1 LRLRLGGSVALN
13 EEAENIDHPVR
24 MVIGSD
30 YRILDGVDLVA
41 EYEDA
46 SGTDTQSSMSR
57 IGVRATPWSRA
68 QINTFLNR
76 ETTEFGPRLFANLG
90 LVQGFQISDKW
101 VLDVGVDHTQ
111 TLLDTN
117 ARVFDPD
124 RELASGSLNDDF
136 VAAYVGAM
144 FTSDLWS
151 ANSRLEVRDSDV
163 ENRLTLLAGWY
174 RQPTLGHGLS
184 AGLTVFE
191 SENTAGGALAQAN
204 LRFGW
209 AYRRADRQWAFL
221 NRIDL
226 IADHLDTVLT
236 EENSWRLI
244 NNFNANRRIGP
255 AAQLSLQYAFKY
267 VRSNFDNASYIG
279 YTDLIGVDFRRGF
292 RDRFDAGVNS
302 SVYHSYNSKVVDY
315 GFGLDVGYNIG
326 TNMWLTL
333 GYNFA
338 GFDDKDFAAARYT
351 ASGPYLRF
359 AVKADQQLLKRI
371 AGQR

>member
-1 LRLRLGGSVALN
+1 
-13 EEAENIDHPVR
+13 
-24 MVIGSD
+24 
-30 YRILDGVDLVA
+30 
-41 EYEDA
+41 
-46 SGTDTQSSMSR
+46 
-57 IGVRATPWSRA
+57 
-68 QINTFLNR
+68 
-76 ETTEFGPRLFANLG
+76 LFANLG

-101 VLDVGVDHTQ
+101 VLDVGVDHTR

-184 AGLTVFE
+184 AGLTLFH
-191 SENTAGGALAQAN
+191 SENPAGGELAQVN

-209 AYRRADRQWAFL
+209 AYRRADRLWSFL
-221 NRIDL
+221 DRIDL
-226 IADHLDTVLT
+226 IADRLDTALT
-236 EENSWRLI
+236 AEHSWRLI
-244 NNFNANRRIGP
+244 NNFNANRRLGP

-267 VRSNFDNASYIG
+267 VRSNFDNASYSG

-338 GFDDKDFAAARYT
+338 GFDDKNFAAARYT

-359 AVKADQQLLKRI
+359 AIKADQQLLKRI
-371 AGQR
+371 AGRR